1 MKHETFPKPIIVTS
15 KCFEFDA
22 CRYNGQMI
30 PNNFVQALEPFVQFL
45 PVCPEVEIGLG
56 VPRDPIRIISKKGA
70 RKLVQPSSDR
80 DITGLMNTFSDKY
93 LGALGEVDG
102 FILKNRS
109 PSCAIKDT
117 KLYPDAENQVATGK
131 GPGLFAQKVLEKF
144 PGAAIEDEGRLRNP
158 AIREHYLTR
167 IFTLARWRQTRKK
180 GTMKALIEF
189 QSYNKFVLM
198 SYNQKEMKE
207 LGRIVANKERSPL
220 QETLDLYDT
229 HLRHALSK
237 TPRRNSNINV
247 LMHGLGYFSDVLT
260 AKEKSFFLR
269 LLDKYKNEKITLGAL
284 QSVMESWIIKYD
296 ESYLA
301 GQTYFH
307 PYPVELV
314 EVDS

>member
-1 MKHETFPKPIIVTS
+1 MRNFPKPIIVTS

-30 PNNFVQALEPFVQFL
+30 PNNFVQALEPYVKFL

-56 VPRDPIRIISKKGA
+56 IPRDPIRIVSKKGV
-70 RKLVQPSSDR
+70 RKLVQPSTGR
-80 DITGLMNTFSDKY
+80 DLTGLMSKFSEKY

-117 KLYPDAENQVATGK
+117 KEYPDAENPSATGK

-144 PGAAIEDEGRLRNP
+144 PGTAVEDEGRLRNP

-167 IFTLARWRQTRKK
+167 IFALARWRETRKK
-180 GTMKALIEF
+180 AAMKALVEF
-189 QSYNKFVLM
+189 QSDNKFVLM
-198 SYNQKEMKE
+198 SYNQKEMRE
-207 LGRIVANKERSPL
+207 LGRIVGNKERRPVK
-220 QETLDLYDT
+220 ETFDLYDT
-229 HLRHALSK
+229 HLRHALSR

-247 LMHGLGYFSDVLT
+247 LMHGLGYFSQVLT
-260 AKEKSFFLR
+260 AKEKSFFLD
-269 LLDKYKNEKITLGAL
+269 LLEKYRDEKTTLGAL

-296 ESYLA
+296 EAYLA
-301 GQTYFH
+301 RQTYFH
-307 PYPVELV
+307 PYPGDLV
-314 EVDS
+314 EIKS